1 MKNIRLTITALALVA
16 LGGATL
22 VAAHAATTTVTV
34 DMKALN
40 GSGETGTAAV
50 SQETDGVK
58 VVVTLKNAPAD
69 AQPTHIHIGTCGN
82 IKAAPEYS
90 LESVTNGT
98 STTVVKGVTLDDL
111 LKGHYAIN
119 VHKSTSDLGTYVSC
133 GDIKA
138 S

>member
-1 MKNIRLTITALALVA
+1 MKSIRLALTAAAMVA
-16 LGGATL
+16 IGGATF
-22 VAAHAATTTVTV
+22 VAARAATTAVTV

-40 GSGETGTAAV
+40 GSGETGTATLT
-50 SQETDGVK
+50 QESDGVK
-58 VVVTLKNAPAD
+58 VVVSLKNAPAE

-82 IKAAPEYS
+82 ISKAPEYALVS
-90 LESVTNGT
+90 LENGT
-98 STTVVKGVTLDDL
+98 STSVVKGVALDDL

>member
-1 MKNIRLTITALALVA
+1 MKSLHFALAAAAAVA

-22 VAAHAATTTVTV
+22 VSAHAATTAVTV

-40 GSGETGTAAV
+40 GSGESGTATLTQQ
-50 SQETDGVK
+50 SDGVK
-58 VVVTLKNAPAD
+58 VVVTLKNAPAE

-82 IKAAPEYS
+82 IKGAEYA
-90 LESVTNGT
+90 LVNVTNGT
-98 STTVVKGVTLDDL
+98 STSLVGGVKLDDL

>member
-1 MKNIRLTITALALVA
+1 MNVNRFVLALAAIAA
-16 LGGATL
+16 LTVTGAR
-22 VAAHAATTTVTV
+22 AATSAVTV

-40 GSGETGTAAV
+40 GSGETGTATLT
-50 SQETDGVK
+50 QESDGVK
-58 VVVTLKNAPAD
+58 VVVTLKGAPAT

-82 IKAAPEYS
+82 INKAPEYG
-90 LESVTNGT
+90 LVSVTDGT
-98 STTVVKGVTLDDL
+98 STSVVKGVQLSDL

-119 VHKSTSDLGTYVSC
+119 VHKSADDLGTYVSC